1 MSASYPL
8 GDRQRA
14 GCTAGTALESDVW
27 GAARGAWPLRV
38 VVGDVWGA
46 ARGAW
51 PLRVV
56 VGDGRAGPSPTGRTL
71 LRIAPA
77 IGLEPITCRL
87 TAGRSAVELRG
98 IAGVPGLYGPAGRL
112 QPNAFAGCSRPDS
125 PSFLHPG
132 AGTRSGPP
140 VLFRRTPPGAP
151 AIGLEP
157 ITCRLTAGRSA
168 VELRGITGRPVSRSV
183 APLPG

>member
-1 MSASYPL
+1 VVSALYDSAQPCP
-8 GDRQRA
+8 RR
-14 GCTAGTALESDVW
+14 TPSGTGSGQAVPPE
-27 GAARGAWPLRV
+27 RPLRV

-98 IAGVPGLYGPAGRL
+98 IAGVPGLYGP
-112 QPNAFAGCSRPDS
+112 
-125 PSFLHPG
+125 
-132 AGTRSGPP
+132 RSEEARVGEE
-140 VLFRRTPPGAP
+140 G
-151 AIGLEP
+151 E
-157 ITCRLTAGRSA
+157 
-168 VELRGITGRPVSRSV
+168 
-183 APLPG
+183 